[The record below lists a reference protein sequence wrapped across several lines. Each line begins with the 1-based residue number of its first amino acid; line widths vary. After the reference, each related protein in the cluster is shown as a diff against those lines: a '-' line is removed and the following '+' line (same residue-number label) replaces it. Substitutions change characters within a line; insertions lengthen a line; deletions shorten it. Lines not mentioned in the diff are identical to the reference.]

1 MNYFQKINRGDHL
14 HHHQVSVPDHQV
26 PHLLHQP
33 EHITLKMSKG
43 YNQNPN
49 LRLNTSAIEGIN
61 LGEMEK
67 AWKNLAASE
76 MRLQMMD
83 TLMRYKVGF
92 NDIEYFN
99 LGLVFN
105 SKTVECCNKVDKEVV
120 EAAMKFKRK
129 DESKNRKN
137 LVREK
142 LRIRKK
148 IEKDLG
154 KRSRAER
161 KLVKTRK

>member
-1 MNYFQKINRGDHL
+1 MFILKVKKGNHL
-14 HHHQVSVPDHQV
+14 HHHLVSVPDHQV
-26 PHLLHQP
+26 PHHLHQP
-33 EHITLKMSKG
+33 DHIAQKMSKG
-43 YNQNPN
+43 YNKTPNP
-49 LRLNTSAIEGIN
+49 RPSAIEGVN

-76 MRLQMMD
+76 MRLQIMD

-148 IEKDLG
+148 FEKDLG